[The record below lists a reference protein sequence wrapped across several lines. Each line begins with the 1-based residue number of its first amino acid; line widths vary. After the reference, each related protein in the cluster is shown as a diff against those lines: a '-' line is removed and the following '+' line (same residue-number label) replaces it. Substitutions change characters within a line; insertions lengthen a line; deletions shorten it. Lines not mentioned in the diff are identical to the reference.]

1 MSTFQVGDVVRLKS
15 GGPGMTVEEIGD
27 YSQSKPSGPRN
38 GVLCAWIL
46 GRTFHRHIFDA
57 AMLWKI

>member
-1 MSTFQVGDVVRLKS
+1 
-15 GGPGMTVEEIGD
+15 MTVEEVGD

-57 AMLWKI
+57 AMLWRI

>member
-1 MSTFQVGDVVRLKS
+1 MRSFQVGDVVRLKS

-27 YSQSKPSGPRN
+27 YSQSNPPGPRN
-38 GVLCAWIL
+38 GILRAWIL
-46 GRTFHRHIFDA
+46 GRTFHRHVFDA